1 MSHPAPPPDAPTSRP
16 GRRSRKL
23 IVAVA
28 VIAVLVTAAI
38 VVVVLTRDDGSAD
51 GQRAERDAS
60 AACEVLEEL
69 PRDLT
74 TDDLDLDEP
83 EVFELQAIGSL
94 AQAAGKA
101 DGAYE
106 DLGKAGQEVF
116 ASLARLDHD
125 QLLASLDDLRS
136 QCEDID

>member
-16 GRRSRKL
+16 GRRSRTL
-23 IVAVA
+23 FVAVA
-28 VIAVLVTAAI
+28 VVPVLVAAAI
-38 VVVVLTRDDGSAD
+38 VVFVLTRDVGDEDRQQAD
-51 GQRAERDAS
+51 RDAS
-60 AACEVLEEL
+60 TACEVLAGL
-69 PRDLT
+69 PHDLT
-74 TDDLDLDEP
+74 ADDLHLDEP
-83 EVFELQAIGSL
+83 QVFELQAIGSL

-106 DLGKAGQEVF
+106 EMGHAGQELF

-136 QCEDID
+136 QCEDVD

>member
-16 GRRSRKL
+16 GPRSRKL
-23 IVAVA
+23 FLTVA
-28 VIAVLVTAAI
+28 VITVLVIAAI
-38 VVVVLTRDDGSAD
+38 VALVLTRGDGGEDGRAD
-51 GQRAERDAS
+51 RDAS

-69 PRDLT
+69 PRDIT

-101 DGAYE
+101 DGAYDE
-106 DLGKAGQEVF
+106 MGKAGQELF
-116 ASLARLDHD
+116 ASLAQLDPDH
-125 QLLASLDDLRS
+125 LVASLDDLRS
-136 QCEDID
+136 QCEDVD